1 MSHQAFAEIVADIA
15 ADLPDGHLAAWCNV
29 LSNADAGNEAVEA
42 ALIDARPGYAIATHA
57 RRLVTAWRTEA
68 FGLPGAALALALR
81 TAALVHRQAVA
92 HRAELVVS
100 GPISA
105 AVPVRLTSSVV
116 IEVIRAAR
124 ASLLVVSFAAY
135 GVPEVVAEL
144 VAAASRGVQVDLVLE
159 SSAEDGGTLRGSSGA
174 SAAFRKLDSQ
184 ATFWHWPARTRF
196 SAGASRPAMHAKI
209 VAADSATALVSSSNL
224 TDRGLSDNLEVGVVL
239 HDPEVVRRLVQHF
252 ATLMIPRIGPLRR
265 LR

>member
-1 MSHQAFAEIVADIA
+1 MSHQVFAEIVADIA

-42 ALIDARPGYAIATHA
+42 ALIDARPGYAVATHA
-57 RRLVTAWRTEA
+57 RRLVTAWRTETY
-68 FGLPGAALALALR
+68 GLPGAALALALR

-92 HRAELVVS
+92 QRAELVVS
-100 GPISA
+100 GPTSP

-116 IEVIRAAR
+116 VEVIRSAR

-144 VAAASRGVQVDLVLE
+144 VAAANRGVQVDLVLE

-209 VAADSATALVSSSNL
+209 VAADSDSALVSSSNL

-239 HDPEVVRRLVQHF
+239 HDPKVVGRLVEHF
-252 ATLMIPRIGPLRR
+252 SALMTGMGPLKR
-265 LR
+265 LQ